1 MEMNYD
7 AFLAFLTDRFGVTR
21 EELEKVDNFGELG
34 VDSLTLF
41 SMITDVEKEFD
52 IRIDIDDMTE
62 VDSVSKMYANIT
74 KQVKE

>member
-1 MEMNYD
+1 MNYD